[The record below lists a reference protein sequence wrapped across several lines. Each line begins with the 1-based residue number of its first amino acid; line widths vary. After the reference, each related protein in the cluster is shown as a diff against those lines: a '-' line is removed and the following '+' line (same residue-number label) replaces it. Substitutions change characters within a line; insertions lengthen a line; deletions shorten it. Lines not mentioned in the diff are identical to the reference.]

1 MQKKILSLCGGEQE
15 VITVDNDEKIDRLD
29 DRLRSVEYHQSSL
42 DAKIEIMVANIDR
55 LSQKIDDS
63 ISENRERMN
72 KMDER
77 MNKIDERMDKM
88 DERMDKM
95 DIKFEQFDNKIEK
108 LYDRMHNL
116 IVAVCIGGVVGVGA
130 IIATVIIT
138 R

>member
-15 VITVDNDEKIDRLD
+15 VVTVDNDEKIDRLD

-77 MNKIDERMDKM
+77 MDKM
-88 DERMDKM
+88 DA
-95 DIKFEQFDNKIEK
+95 KFEQFDNKIEK

>member
-1 MQKKILSLCGGEQE
+1 M
-15 VITVDNDEKIDRLD
+15 DNDEKIDRLD

-77 MNKIDERMDKM
+77 MDKM
-88 DERMDKM
+88 DA
-95 DIKFEQFDNKIEK
+95 KFEQFDNKIEK